1 MYVSC
6 MYSKSQWS
14 FEGGR
19 SVVSC
24 LLILSGVETLKSF
37 FAKRF
42 FLKCFL
48 YCYVYMCNVKS
59 CIA

>member
-6 MYSKSQWS
+6 MYSKNQWS
-14 FEGGR
+14 FERAR

-37 FAKRF
+37 FVKRF

-48 YCYVYMCNVKS
+48 YSDVYMCNVKS

>member
-6 MYSKSQWS
+6 MYSKSQQS
-14 FEGGR
+14 FEGAR

-24 LLILSGVETLKSF
+24 LLILIGVETLKSF
-37 FAKRF
+37 FVNRF
-42 FLKCFL
+42 FSCV
-48 YCYVYMCNVKS
+48 YEYMCNVKS